1 MGLSMAKVERILV
14 VGGGIAGLTAAIALR
29 QRGFSP
35 ELIEREPEWRAAG
48 AGIAL
53 QPNAMRVLRSLG
65 VGMAVERA
73 GAPLQRFKY
82 CTSQGEVLAEI
93 DLVELWKDVG
103 RGAGVERTKLQEA
116 LLGALMGAQCRL
128 GSWITT
134 LEPKKGSVSVRFSD
148 GRSEDYDLIVGADG
162 IRSSVRSFSMN
173 DLAPIYTGQMGWRS
187 LAPVSHGTP
196 DEVQF
201 WLGDGCFFGLFPVSN
216 KHTYGFGY
224 INEPERRQ
232 DLAQGRLERL
242 RERFAAFGGLVKA
255 YLASLE
261 RDEQI
266 HWAAIESLELDHWH
280 KGRVVLIGDAA
291 HASSP
296 MMGQGGCMAIEDAA
310 VLAELLQ
317 SSESI
322 EVALNAYV
330 LRRRARVDWVQ
341 TQSGVLGQ
349 SILLPPAV
357 RDGVVRERGAKAF
370 RARYAPLLAEP

>member
-1 MGLSMAKVERILV
+1 MGHSMGKVERILI
-14 VGGGIAGLTAAIALR
+14 VGGGIAGLTATIALR

-35 ELIEREPEWRAAG
+35 ELIEREPEWRTAG

-53 QPNAMRVLRSLG
+53 QPNAIRVLRRLG

-116 LLGALMGAQCRL
+116 LLGALKGAQCRL

-148 GRSEDYDLIVGADG
+148 GRREDYDLIVGADG

-187 LAPVSHGTP
+187 LAPVRHGTP

-224 INEPERRQ
+224 INEPERRH

-255 YLASLE
+255 YLATFE
-261 RDEQI
+261 REEQI

-296 MMGQGGCMAIEDAA
+296 MMGQGG
-310 VLAELLQ
+310 
-317 SSESI
+317 
-322 EVALNAYV
+322 
-330 LRRRARVDWVQ
+330 
-341 TQSGVLGQ
+341 
-349 SILLPPAV
+349 
-357 RDGVVRERGAKAF
+357 
-370 RARYAPLLAEP
+370 

>member
-1 MGLSMAKVERILV
+1 MAKVERILI

-35 ELIEREPEWRAAG
+35 ELIECEPAWRAAG

-53 QPNAMRVLRSLG
+53 QPNAMRLLRALG
-65 VGMAVERA
+65 VGAAVEQA

-93 DLVELWKDVG
+93 DLVELWKEVG

-116 LLGALMGAQCRL
+116 LLRALTGAQCRL
-128 GSWITT
+128 GTWITT
-134 LEPKKGSVSVRFSD
+134 LGPKKGSVGVRFSD

-162 IRSSVRSFSMN
+162 IRSSVRSFSIS
-173 DLAPIYTGQMGWRS
+173 DAAPSYTGQMGWRS
-187 LAPVSHGTP
+187 LAPIRRDTP

-224 INEPERRQ
+224 INELERRH

-255 YLASLE
+255 YLATLE
-261 RDEQI
+261 REEQI

-280 KGRVVLIGDAA
+280 EGRVVLIGDAA

-317 SSESI
+317 SSESV
-322 EVALNAYV
+322 EAALNAYV

-341 TQSGVLGQ
+341 RQSCGVLGQ

-357 RDGVVRERGAKAF
+357 RDGVVRERGAEAF